1 MAEAPFHAVV
11 PPARSVTPALNA
23 LLDKGAAQ
31 ERSGVWA
38 DAGLTYEAAFRQCLD
53 ARDAP
58 GLLEVIVRQGHLR
71 RQAGEHGTAT
81 ELFDLAIVVSE
92 LHQNPRLTGRALNG
106 AGLVA
111 QAAGDLAEAER
122 MFLAARTEGAR
133 AGDEVVQGETEQ
145 NLGILAN
152 IRGNLDE
159 ALQRYRAGLEHLDRA
174 GSDRGRL
181 AALNNLGMLH
191 VDMGALDAADGFFE
205 RALAICQQIGDVV
218 HAGLVHINRAELFLA
233 RNLPD
238 RARES
243 CDAGFEIFSRLGDAE
258 RKAEALKFYGII
270 YRETGK
276 LALSRNHLEQGIAIA
291 ERSNPLLT
299 AETLRELAL
308 VFRAQGHN
316 REALEALNRSGA
328 LFVDLQAQ
336 HDQDDIAQRISKLE
350 TDFLSLVRFWG
361 ESIEAKDRYTSGHC
375 ERVAEYACRLAGE
388 AGIGEREMVWFRMGA
403 FLHDLGKTEVAE
415 EILNKPGR
423 LTDEERAAMER
434 HPVIGDEMLAP
445 VEFPWDI
452 RPMVRSHHE
461 RWDGR
466 GYPDGLSGEHIP
478 LSARILRVADVFD
491 ALTTARSYRRR
502 LTPHEALEIM
512 EEDVGSFDP
521 GIFEIFKAV
530 FHEFVGRATQAQAQA
545 SPVGVSGG

>member
-1 MAEAPFHAVV
+1 M
-11 PPARSVTPALNA
+11 PARSPGSKLTPALNA
-23 LLDKGAAQ
+23 LLQKGAAQ
-31 ERSGVWA
+31 ERSGLWA
-38 DAGLTYEAAFRQCLD
+38 EAALTYGEAFQESLRAGDVAGMR
-53 ARDAP
+53 
-58 GLLEVIVRQGHLR
+58 EVLIREGHCRRQG
-71 RQAGEHGTAT
+71 GEHALAQ
-81 ELFDLAIVVSE
+81 ELFELALE
-92 LHQNPRLTGRALNG
+92 LGRLHGDGRMVGRALNG
-106 AGLVA
+106 FGLIA
-111 QAAGDLAEAER
+111 QAAGDLEEAER
-122 MFLAARTEGAR
+122 MFVRARDEGAAVR
-133 AGDEVVQGETEQ
+133 DDILQGEAEQ

-159 ALQRYRAGLEHLDRA
+159 ALERYRAGLGHLDRA
-174 GSDRGRL
+174 GSDRGRV

-191 VDMGALDAADGFFE
+191 VDMGALDAADGYFE
-205 RALAICQQIGDVV
+205 RALSICERTGDVV

-233 RNLPD
+233 RGLPD

-258 RKAEALKFYGII
+258 RKAEALKFYGVI

-276 LALSRNHLEQGIAIA
+276 LALSRNHLEQAIAIA
-291 ERSNPLLT
+291 ERSDPLLT

-308 VFRAQGHN
+308 VVRAQGHN
-316 REALEALNRSGA
+316 REALEALNRSRA
-328 LFVDLQAQ
+328 LFVALQAR

-375 ERVAEYACRLAGE
+375 ERVAEYACRLASE

-423 LTDEERAAMER
+423 LTDEERAMMER

-466 GYPDGLSGEHIP
+466 GYPDGLVGDAIP
-478 LSARILRVADVFD
+478 VPARILRIADVFD

-502 LTPHEALEIM
+502 LTPAEALAIM
-512 EEDVGSFDP
+512 EEDEGSFDP
-521 GIFEIFKAV
+521 ALFDLFKRV
-530 FHEFVGRATQAQAQA
+530 FPELVGRATQAQAQA
-545 SPVGVSGG
+545 DPPPVA